1 MGRFASYDGTLLT
14 YHEKGTGPPLICV
27 PGGPMRA
34 SAYLGELGGLSA
46 HRRLVLLDHR
56 GTGMSDVPTD
66 PATYRCDRV
75 VEDVEALRVRLGL
88 ERIDLLGHSAAGS
101 IVTLYA
107 ARYPDRIAS
116 AVLVAPSWLTTGLE
130 LADDEWFAAMRLRE
144 HEPWFA
150 DAFAAMVRLNDG
162 DLSPQT
168 RLAAYPLFVGEQNDA
183 ARAFAESEPAQ
194 VNPEARD
201 AFRATDAFGEPART
215 RAALA
220 GMTAPVLLLGGE
232 YDPAPTPR
240 LLRDF
245 TALFPNAT
253 LEIQPGAGHVPW
265 LDDPDRF
272 VATVAGFLRRGA
284 GVSSEVASGT

>member
-1 MGRFASYDGTLLT
+1 MATFASYDGTLLA
-14 YHEKGTGPPLICV
+14 YHEVGTGPPLICV

-34 SAYLGELGGLSA
+34 SAYLGDLGGLSA
-46 HRRLVLLDHR
+46 HRHLVLLDHR
-56 GTGMSDVPTD
+56 GTGSSDVPTD

-75 VEDVEALRVRLGL
+75 VDDVEALRHHLGL
-88 ERIDLLGHSAAGS
+88 ERIDVLGHSAAGS

-116 AVLVAPSWLTTGLE
+116 AVLVAPNWTTTGLE
-130 LADDEWFAAMRLRE
+130 LGDDEWFAAMRLRE

-150 DAFAAMVRLNDG
+150 DAFAAMMRLNEG
-162 DLSPQT
+162 DRSPAT

-183 ARAFAESEPAQ
+183 ARAFAETEPEQ

-201 AFRATDAFGEPART
+201 AFRAPGAFGDPART

-220 GMTAPVLLLGGE
+220 IMTVPVLLVGGE

-245 TALFPNAT
+245 AALFPNAA
-253 LEIQPGAGHVPW
+253 LVIQPGAGHVPW
-265 LDDPDRF
+265 LDDANRF
-272 VATVAGFLRRGA
+272 VGTVNGFLS
-284 GVSSEVASGT
+284 GVGGSRAVASGA